1 MITLKTRWRCYEV
14 GTQLTHLS
22 RAVEDRLVA
31 QGKAERSE
39 PPAKRTGGKKKP
51 AAKKAAATPRS
62 EE

>member
-1 MITLKTRWRCYEV
+1 MITLKTRWRCYEP

-31 QGKAERSE
+31 QGKAERPE